1 MNGLFTYD
9 EKTEIMLNYENNRR
23 SLLLTAMSGD
33 EKHYN
38 KLKKKLED
46 LYGEKYACFATVQLR
61 LQGKK

>member
-1 MNGLFTYD
+1 
-9 EKTEIMLNYENNRR
+9 MLNYENNRR

-61 LQGKK
+61 LQGLK